1 MIFQRSSENITEE
14 MRFEGKM
21 WSKRE
26 VKEETEELEC
36 RNGVGWSTLI
46 QAEKKSISNQM
57 DHKGNYS
64 H

>member
-1 MIFQRSSENITEE
+1 

-26 VKEETEELEC
+26 VKEEPEELEC